1 MVVWEGLANSWDKK
15 RSKRQRWKRK
25 IYSFECRVPK
35 NIARRGNKVFFIHN
49 HKEDHGC
56 SLFSLE
62 ELRECVTVNVYV
74 SPDSLSLRA
83 GGKTS
88 CTDSAM
94 ESTPRIGEWE
104 RRGKP
109 GKETEP
115 GGWCD
120 TESDRASQCISLLL
134 GHRVIGWGAG
144 ATEQFNC
151 WLLPLSLGY
160 KDGMVDWMLN
170 KSRFFSFRTC

>member
-1 MVVWEGLANSWDKK
+1 MSEEDLQITEK
-15 RSKRQRWKRK
+15 RRQAKGKGEKERYTHLNAEFQR
-25 IYSFECRVPK
+25 
-35 NIARRGNKVFFIHN
+35 IARRGNKVFFIHN

-94 ESTPRIGEWE
+94 ESTPRIGE
-104 RRGKP
+104 
-109 GKETEP
+109 
-115 GGWCD
+115 
-120 TESDRASQCISLLL
+120 
-134 GHRVIGWGAG
+134 
-144 ATEQFNC
+144 
-151 WLLPLSLGY
+151 
-160 KDGMVDWMLN
+160 
-170 KSRFFSFRTC
+170 